1 MLKKEVC
8 DAMRTL
14 ITRIEKYTERLHELK
29 DISAMIAEEKE
40 VPVYVATEK
49 HRIRINDEDTDTAST
64 SIATGVL
71 VNLAYDATEKSLEVY
86 REALKAL
93 VLEDYSTLTTEAVDL
108 LERCGVEVYEHID

>member
-8 DAMRTL
+8 NAMRMLT
-14 ITRIEKYTERLHELK
+14 IQIEKYTERLHELK

-40 VPVYVATEK
+40 VPVYVATDK
-49 HRIRINDEDTDTAST
+49 HRIRLDDNDTDVAST

-71 VNLAYDATEKSLEVY
+71 VNLAYDATEKRLNVY

-93 VLEDYSTLTTEAVDL
+93 VLEDYSTLTQEAVDL
-108 LERCGVEVYEHID
+108 LERCGVDIEI